1 MLRNKYRAFEIRDDQ
16 VSQTLVDGNLC
27 SIAEFI
33 RHCSEGSII
42 TLHTMEGEPFLIGLS
57 KMFVFCGD
65 KAFLDRQ
72 LIPYL
77 RSMDGKAVIDCM
89 FQKEELVSFVKE
101 LGFLEHVFRE
111 GVYDRLSEGGGVKE
125 TAEVSIGEGRRLRIY
140 QLGQDSPIMMRFISL
155 AERKKRGYD
164 RPRRE
169 EYVRVYEGEIEN
181 YSLEEVWEKYGRR
194 VPEGFQGHALS
205 ISDVIEFADGEN
217 SRFFYIEPSGYE
229 EIRF

>member
-1 MLRNKYRAFEIRDDQ
+1 MSGFFCNSPRLQLLERQMRQPPGYR
-16 VSQTLVDGNLC
+16 
-27 SIAEFI
+27 
-33 RHCSEGSII
+33 
-42 TLHTMEGEPFLIGLS
+42 P
-57 KMFVFCGD
+57 
-65 KAFLDRQ
+65 
-72 LIPYL
+72 
-77 RSMDGKAVIDCM
+77 
-89 FQKEELVSFVKE
+89 
-101 LGFLEHVFRE
+101 
-111 GVYDRLSEGGGVKE
+111 
-125 TAEVSIGEGRRLRIY
+125 
-140 QLGQDSPIMMRFISL
+140 
-155 AERKKRGYD
+155 RGHD